1 MDNSKSNL
9 KSKIILS
16 VLIFLCFA
24 MIVLNVSLAL
34 FGHKQVNTGIIQ
46 FAQHKL
52 DVEITDSDS
61 VVLTPEE
68 LILGST
74 AKRTINIINPANST
88 SCVMRMKLE
97 FYIDNEINNEYL
109 NFEVQGS
116 LFSLN
121 EASNYYY
128 YNGVLASGGKIQ
140 NLVLNFNVSDT
151 ADESYQGKPY
161 NIKLYIESIQG
172 TKDAMSAW
180 KDEYTPEW
188 YDLVKNSLV

>member
-16 VLIFLCFA
+16 VLIFLCCA

-121 EASNYYY
+121 EANNYYY

>member
-1 MDNSKSNL
+1 MNNLKSSL

-16 VLIFLCFA
+16 VLIFLCCA

-74 AKRTINIINPANST
+74 AKRTINIINPTNST

-121 EASNYYY
+121 EANNYYY

-140 NLVLNFNVSDT
+140 NLVLNFNVSDS
-151 ADESYQGKPY
+151 ADESYQGKHY